1 MRKFEIAK
9 GFENENVILP
19 RRTTASSAGYDF
31 RTLETK
37 DIQPGETVLVHTG
50 VKAAMN
56 SNEVLLIYIR
66 SSIGYK
72 RGLELANAVAVIDA
86 DYYGNPDNDGEIM
99 LALRCAGNKP
109 AHVDA
114 GERIAQGLF
123 TPYLVVD
130 DDEATGERTGG
141 YGSTGKN

>member
-1 MRKFEIAK
+1 
-9 GFENENVILP
+9 
-19 RRTTASSAGYDF
+19 
-31 RTLETK
+31 
-37 DIQPGETVLVHTG
+37 
-50 VKAAMN
+50 MN

-109 AHVDA
+109 AHVEA